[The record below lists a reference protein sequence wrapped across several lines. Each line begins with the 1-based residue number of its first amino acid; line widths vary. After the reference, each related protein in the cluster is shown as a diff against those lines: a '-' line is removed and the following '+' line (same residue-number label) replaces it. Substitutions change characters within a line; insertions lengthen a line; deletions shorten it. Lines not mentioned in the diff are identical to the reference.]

1 MKVKGEKALFVQRF
15 IAFLLDIFILS
26 SIASLISYPFLD
38 AKSINKLNKNSSEV
52 IEKYTTGEIDMNTY
66 VDEAKGI
73 SYQLSQ
79 KQGVIS
85 LVTLFLSVL
94 YFIVYQYY
102 NNGQTVGKKVMKIK
116 VVSSTDKEI
125 TMNSFIFRSLIVNS
139 ILVDMI
145 SFAIVIF
152 GNETTYFYGVAICG
166 IIKYTLLLI
175 CGFMAMWS
183 KSGMG
188 LHDIIAHTIVV
199 KAWRRR
205 ILWEN
210 LLNRN

>member
-1 MKVKGEKALFVQRF
+1 MKAKGEKALFVQRF

-38 AKSINKLNKNSSEV
+38 AKSIDKINKNSSEV
-52 IEKYTTGEIDMNTY
+52 IEKYTTGEIDMDTY
-66 VDEAKGI
+66 VDEVKGI

-79 KQGVIS
+79 KQGVVS
-85 LVTLFLSVL
+85 LVTLFLAVL

-102 NNGQTVGKKVMKIK
+102 NNGQTIGKKLMKIK

-152 GNETTYFYGVAICG
+152 GNETAYFYGVAICG

-175 CGFMAMWS
+175 CGFMVMWS
-183 KSGMG
+183 KSGLG
-188 LHDIIAHTIVV
+188 LHDRIAHTTVV
-199 KAWRRR
+199 KA
-205 ILWEN
+205 
-210 LLNRN
+210 

>member
-1 MKVKGEKALFVQRF
+1 MKAKGEKALFVQRF

-38 AKSINKLNKNSSEV
+38 AKSIDKLNKNSSEV
-52 IEKYTTGEIDMNTY
+52 IGKYTTGEIDMDTY
-66 VDEAKGI
+66 VDEVKGI

-79 KQGVIS
+79 KQGVVS
-85 LVTLFLSVL
+85 LVTLFLAVL

-102 NNGQTVGKKVMKIK
+102 NNGQTIGKKLMKIK

-152 GNETTYFYGVAICG
+152 GNETAYFYGVAICG

-175 CGFMAMWS
+175 CGFMVMWS
-183 KSGMG
+183 KSGLG
-188 LHDIIAHTIVV
+188 LHDRIAHTTVV
-199 KAWRRR
+199 KA
-205 ILWEN
+205 
-210 LLNRN
+210 

>member
-1 MKVKGEKALFVQRF
+1 MKAKGEKALFVQRF

-38 AKSINKLNKNSSEV
+38 AKSIDKLNKNSSEV
-52 IEKYTTGEIDMNTY
+52 IEKYTTGEIDMDTY
-66 VDEAKGI
+66 VDEVKGI

-79 KQGVIS
+79 KQGVVS
-85 LVTLFLSVL
+85 LVTLFLAVL

-102 NNGQTVGKKVMKIK
+102 NNGQTIGKKLMKIK

-125 TMNSFIFRSLIVNS
+125 TMDSFIFRSLIVNS

-152 GNETTYFYGVAICG
+152 GNETAYFYGVAICG

-175 CGFMAMWS
+175 CGFMVMWS
-183 KSGMG
+183 KSGLG
-188 LHDIIAHTIVV
+188 LHDRIAHTTVV
-199 KAWRRR
+199 KA
-205 ILWEN
+205 
-210 LLNRN
+210 

>member
-1 MKVKGEKALFVQRF
+1 MKAKGEKALFVQRF

-38 AKSINKLNKNSSEV
+38 AKSIDKLNKNSSEV

-102 NNGQTVGKKVMKIK
+102 NNGQTIGKKLMKIK

-152 GNETTYFYGVAICG
+152 GNETAYFYGVAICG

-175 CGFMAMWS
+175 CGFMVMWS

-188 LHDIIAHTIVV
+188 LHDRIAHTTVV
-199 KAWRRR
+199 KA
-205 ILWEN
+205 
-210 LLNRN
+210 

>member
-1 MKVKGEKALFVQRF
+1 MKAKGEKALFVQRF

-38 AKSINKLNKNSSEV
+38 AKSIDKLNKNSSEV
-52 IEKYTTGEIDMNTY
+52 IEKYTTGEIDMDTY
-66 VDEAKGI
+66 VDEVKGI

-79 KQGVIS
+79 KQGVVS
-85 LVTLFLSVL
+85 LVTLSLAVL

-102 NNGQTVGKKVMKIK
+102 NNGQTIGKKLMKIK

-152 GNETTYFYGVAICG
+152 GNETAYFYGVAICG

-175 CGFMAMWS
+175 CGFMVMWS
-183 KSGMG
+183 KSGLG
-188 LHDIIAHTIVV
+188 LHDRIAHTTVV
-199 KAWRRR
+199 KA
-205 ILWEN
+205 
-210 LLNRN
+210 

>member
-1 MKVKGEKALFVQRF
+1 MKAKGEKALFVQRF

-52 IEKYTTGEIDMNTY
+52 IEKYTTGEIDMDTY
-66 VDEAKGI
+66 VDEVKGI

-79 KQGVIS
+79 KQGVVS
-85 LVTLFLSVL
+85 LVTLFLAVL

-102 NNGQTVGKKVMKIK
+102 NNGQTIGKKLMKIK

-125 TMNSFIFRSLIVNS
+125 TMDSFIFRSLIVNS

-152 GNETTYFYGVAICG
+152 GNETAYFYGVAICG

-175 CGFMAMWS
+175 CGFMVMWS

-188 LHDIIAHTIVV
+188 LHDRIAHTTVV
-199 KAWRRR
+199 KA
-205 ILWEN
+205 
-210 LLNRN
+210 

>member
-1 MKVKGEKALFVQRF
+1 MKAKGEKALFVQRF

-38 AKSINKLNKNSSEV
+38 AKSIDKLNKNSSEV
-52 IEKYTTGEIDMNTY
+52 IEKYTTGEIDMDTY
-66 VDEAKGI
+66 VDEVKGI

-79 KQGVIS
+79 KQGVVS
-85 LVTLFLSVL
+85 LVTLFLAVL

-102 NNGQTVGKKVMKIK
+102 NNGQTIGKKLMKIK
-116 VVSSTDKEI
+116 VVSSTDTEI

-152 GNETTYFYGVAICG
+152 GNETAYFYGVAICG

-175 CGFMAMWS
+175 CGFMVMWS
-183 KSGMG
+183 KSGLG
-188 LHDIIAHTIVV
+188 LHDRIAHTTVV
-199 KAWRRR
+199 KA
-205 ILWEN
+205 
-210 LLNRN
+210 

>member
-1 MKVKGEKALFVQRF
+1 MKAKGEKALFVQRF

-52 IEKYTTGEIDMNTY
+52 IEKYTTGEIDMDTY
-66 VDEAKGI
+66 VDEVKGI

-102 NNGQTVGKKVMKIK
+102 NDGQTIGKKLMKIK

-152 GNETTYFYGVAICG
+152 GNETAYFYGVAICG

-175 CGFMAMWS
+175 CGFMVMWS

-188 LHDIIAHTIVV
+188 LHDRIAHTTVV
-199 KAWRRR
+199 KA
-205 ILWEN
+205 
-210 LLNRN
+210 

>member
-1 MKVKGEKALFVQRF
+1 MKAKGEKALFVQRF

-38 AKSINKLNKNSSEV
+38 AKSIDKLNKNSSEV
-52 IEKYTTGEIDMNTY
+52 IEKYTTGEIDMDTY
-66 VDEAKGI
+66 VDEVKGI

-79 KQGVIS
+79 KQGVVS
-85 LVTLFLSVL
+85 LVTLFLAVL

-102 NNGQTVGKKVMKIK
+102 NNGQTIGKKLMKIK

-125 TMNSFIFRSLIVNS
+125 TMDSFIFRSLIVNS

-152 GNETTYFYGVAICG
+152 GNETAYFYGVAICG

-175 CGFMAMWS
+175 CGFMVMWS
-183 KSGMG
+183 KSGFG
-188 LHDIIAHTIVV
+188 LHDRIAHTTVV
-199 KAWRRR
+199 KA
-205 ILWEN
+205 
-210 LLNRN
+210 

>member
-1 MKVKGEKALFVQRF
+1 MKTKKEKALFVQRF
-15 IAFLLDIFILS
+15 VAFILDIFIVS

-38 AKSINKLNKNSSEV
+38 TKSINKLNNESNEL
-52 IEKYTTGEIDMNTY
+52 IEKYTAKEIDMNTY
-66 VDEAKGI
+66 AVEVKNIG
-73 SYQLSQ
+73 YQLSQ
-79 KQGVIS
+79 KQGVVS

-102 NNGQTVGKKVMKIK
+102 NNGQTVGKKLMKIR
-116 VVSSTDKEI
+116 VSSSTNKEI
-125 TMNSFIFRSLIVNS
+125 TMNSFIFRSLIINS

-175 CGFMAMWS
+175 CGFMVMWS

-188 LHDIIAHTIVV
+188 LHDRIAHTTVV
-199 KAWRRR
+199 KA
-205 ILWEN
+205 
-210 LLNRN
+210 

>member
-1 MKVKGEKALFVQRF
+1 MKAKGEKALFVQRF

-52 IEKYTTGEIDMNTY
+52 IEKYTTGEIDMDTY

-152 GNETTYFYGVAICG
+152 GNETAYFYGVAICG

-175 CGFMAMWS
+175 CGFMVMWS

-188 LHDIIAHTIVV
+188 LHDRIAHTTVV
-199 KAWRRR
+199 KA
-205 ILWEN
+205 
-210 LLNRN
+210 

>member
-1 MKVKGEKALFVQRF
+1 MKAKGEKALFVQRF
-15 IAFLLDIFILS
+15 IEFLLDIFILS

-38 AKSINKLNKNSSEV
+38 AKSIDKLNKNSSEV
-52 IEKYTTGEIDMNTY
+52 IEKYTTGEIDMDTY
-66 VDEAKGI
+66 VDEVKGI

-79 KQGVIS
+79 KQGVVS
-85 LVTLFLSVL
+85 LVTLFLAVL

-102 NNGQTVGKKVMKIK
+102 NNGQTIGKKLMKIK

-125 TMNSFIFRSLIVNS
+125 TMDSFIFRSLIVNS

-152 GNETTYFYGVAICG
+152 GNETAYFYGVAICG

-175 CGFMAMWS
+175 CGFMVMWS
-183 KSGMG
+183 KSGLG
-188 LHDIIAHTIVV
+188 LHDRIAHTTVV
-199 KAWRRR
+199 KA
-205 ILWEN
+205 
-210 LLNRN
+210 

>member
-1 MKVKGEKALFVQRF
+1 MKAKGEKALFVQRF
-15 IAFLLDIFILS
+15 VAFLLDIFILS

-38 AKSINKLNKNSSEV
+38 AKSIDKLNKNSSEV
-52 IEKYTTGEIDMNTY
+52 IEKYTTGEIDMDTY
-66 VDEAKGI
+66 VDEVKGI

-79 KQGVIS
+79 KQGVVS
-85 LVTLFLSVL
+85 LVTLFLAVL

-102 NNGQTVGKKVMKIK
+102 NNGQTIGKKLMKIK

-152 GNETTYFYGVAICG
+152 GNETAYFYGVAICG

-175 CGFMAMWS
+175 CGFMVMWS
-183 KSGMG
+183 KSGLG
-188 LHDIIAHTIVV
+188 LHDRIAHTTVV
-199 KAWRRR
+199 KA
-205 ILWEN
+205 
-210 LLNRN
+210 

>member
-1 MKVKGEKALFVQRF
+1 MKAKGEKALFVQRF

-38 AKSINKLNKNSSEV
+38 AKSIDKLNKNSSEV
-52 IEKYTTGEIDMNTY
+52 IEKYTTGEIDMDTY
-66 VDEAKGI
+66 VDEVKGI

-79 KQGVIS
+79 KQGVVS
-85 LVTLFLSVL
+85 LVTLFLAVL

-102 NNGQTVGKKVMKIK
+102 NNGQTIGKKLMKIK

-152 GNETTYFYGVAICG
+152 GNETAYFYGVAICG

-175 CGFMAMWS
+175 CGFMVMWS

-188 LHDIIAHTIVV
+188 LHDRIAHTTVV
-199 KAWRRR
+199 KA
-205 ILWEN
+205 
-210 LLNRN
+210 

>member
-1 MKVKGEKALFVQRF
+1 MKAKGEKALFVQRF

-38 AKSINKLNKNSSEV
+38 AKSIDKLNKNSSEV

-66 VDEAKGI
+66 VDEVKGI

-102 NNGQTVGKKVMKIK
+102 NNGQTIGKKLMKIK

-152 GNETTYFYGVAICG
+152 GNETAYFYGVAICG

-175 CGFMAMWS
+175 CGFMVMWS

-188 LHDIIAHTIVV
+188 LHDRIAHTTVV
-199 KAWRRR
+199 KA
-205 ILWEN
+205 
-210 LLNRN
+210 

>member
-1 MKVKGEKALFVQRF
+1 MKAKGEKALFVQRF

-26 SIASLISYPFLD
+26 SITSLISYPFLD
-38 AKSINKLNKNSSEV
+38 AKSIDKLNKNSSEV
-52 IEKYTTGEIDMNTY
+52 IEKYTTGEIDMDTY
-66 VDEAKGI
+66 VDEVKGI

-79 KQGVIS
+79 KQGVVS
-85 LVTLFLSVL
+85 LVTLFLAVL

-102 NNGQTVGKKVMKIK
+102 NNGQTIGKKLMKIK

-152 GNETTYFYGVAICG
+152 GNETVYFYGVAICG

-175 CGFMAMWS
+175 CGFMVMWS
-183 KSGMG
+183 KSGLG
-188 LHDIIAHTIVV
+188 LHDRIAHTTVV
-199 KAWRRR
+199 KA
-205 ILWEN
+205 
-210 LLNRN
+210 

>member
-1 MKVKGEKALFVQRF
+1 MKAKGEKALFVQRF
-15 IAFLLDIFILS
+15 VAFLLDIFILS

-38 AKSINKLNKNSSEV
+38 AKSIDKLNKNSSEV
-52 IEKYTTGEIDMNTY
+52 IEKYTTGEIDMDTY
-66 VDEAKGI
+66 VDEVKGI

-79 KQGVIS
+79 KQGVVS
-85 LVTLFLSVL
+85 LVTLFLAVL

-102 NNGQTVGKKVMKIK
+102 NNGQTIGKKLMKIK

-125 TMNSFIFRSLIVNS
+125 TMDSFIFRSLIVNS

-152 GNETTYFYGVAICG
+152 GNETAYFYGVAICG

-175 CGFMAMWS
+175 CGFMVMWS
-183 KSGMG
+183 KSGLG
-188 LHDIIAHTIVV
+188 LHDRIAHTTVV
-199 KAWRRR
+199 KA
-205 ILWEN
+205 
-210 LLNRN
+210 

>member
-116 VVSSTDKEI
+116 VV
-125 TMNSFIFRSLIVNS
+125 FRL
-139 ILVDMI
+139 
-145 SFAIVIF
+145 
-152 GNETTYFYGVAICG
+152 
-166 IIKYTLLLI
+166 
-175 CGFMAMWS
+175 
-183 KSGMG
+183 
-188 LHDIIAHTIVV
+188 
-199 KAWRRR
+199 
-205 ILWEN
+205 
-210 LLNRN
+210 

>member
-1 MKVKGEKALFVQRF
+1 MKAKGEKALFVQRF

-38 AKSINKLNKNSSEV
+38 AKSIDKLNKNSSEV
-52 IEKYTTGEIDMNTY
+52 IEKYTTGEIDMDTY
-66 VDEAKGI
+66 VDEVKGI

-79 KQGVIS
+79 KQGVVS
-85 LVTLFLSVL
+85 LVTLFLAVL

-102 NNGQTVGKKVMKIK
+102 NNGQTIGKKLMKIK

-125 TMNSFIFRSLIVNS
+125 TMDSFIFRSLIVNS

-152 GNETTYFYGVAICG
+152 GNETVYFYGVAICG

-175 CGFMAMWS
+175 CGFMVMWS
-183 KSGMG
+183 KSGLG
-188 LHDIIAHTIVV
+188 LHDRIAHTTVV
-199 KAWRRR
+199 KA
-205 ILWEN
+205 
-210 LLNRN
+210 

>member
-1 MKVKGEKALFVQRF
+1 MKAKGEKALFVQRF

-38 AKSINKLNKNSSEV
+38 AKSIDKLNKNSSEV
-52 IEKYTTGEIDMNTY
+52 IEKYTTGEIDMDTY
-66 VDEAKGI
+66 VDEVKGI

-79 KQGVIS
+79 KQGVVS
-85 LVTLFLSVL
+85 LVTLFLAVL

-102 NNGQTVGKKVMKIK
+102 NNGQTIGKKLMKIK
-116 VVSSTDKEI
+116 VVSSTDTEI

-152 GNETTYFYGVAICG
+152 GNETAYFYGVAICG

-175 CGFMAMWS
+175 CGFMVMWS

-188 LHDIIAHTIVV
+188 LHDRIAHTTVV
-199 KAWRRR
+199 KA
-205 ILWEN
+205 
-210 LLNRN
+210 

>member
-1 MKVKGEKALFVQRF
+1 MKAKGEKALFVQRF

-38 AKSINKLNKNSSEV
+38 AKSIDKLNKNSSEV
-52 IEKYTTGEIDMNTY
+52 IEKYATGEIDMDTY
-66 VDEAKGI
+66 VDEVKGI

-79 KQGVIS
+79 KQGVVS
-85 LVTLFLSVL
+85 LVTLFLAVL

-102 NNGQTVGKKVMKIK
+102 NNGQTIGKKLMKIK

-152 GNETTYFYGVAICG
+152 GNETAYFYGVAICG

-175 CGFMAMWS
+175 CGFMVMWS
-183 KSGMG
+183 KSGLG
-188 LHDIIAHTIVV
+188 LHDRIAHTTVV
-199 KAWRRR
+199 KD
-205 ILWEN
+205 
-210 LLNRN
+210 

>member
-1 MKVKGEKALFVQRF
+1 MKAKGEKALFVQRF

-38 AKSINKLNKNSSEV
+38 AKSIDKLNKNSSEV

-152 GNETTYFYGVAICG
+152 GNETAYFYGVAICG

-175 CGFMAMWS
+175 CGFMVMWS

-188 LHDIIAHTIVV
+188 LHDRIAHTTVV
-199 KAWRRR
+199 KA
-205 ILWEN
+205 
-210 LLNRN
+210 

>member
-1 MKVKGEKALFVQRF
+1 MKAKGEKALFVQRF

-38 AKSINKLNKNSSEV
+38 AKSIDKLNKNSSEV
-52 IEKYTTGEIDMNTY
+52 IEKYTTGEIDMDTY
-66 VDEAKGI
+66 VDEVKGI

-79 KQGVIS
+79 KQGVVS
-85 LVTLFLSVL
+85 LVTLFLAVL

-102 NNGQTVGKKVMKIK
+102 NNGQTIGKKLMKIK

-152 GNETTYFYGVAICG
+152 GNETEYFYGVAICG

-175 CGFMAMWS
+175 CGFMVMWS
-183 KSGMG
+183 KSGLG
-188 LHDIIAHTIVV
+188 LHDRIAHTTVV
-199 KAWRRR
+199 KA
-205 ILWEN
+205 
-210 LLNRN
+210 

>member
-1 MKVKGEKALFVQRF
+1 MKAKGEKALFVQRF

-38 AKSINKLNKNSSEV
+38 AKSIDKLNKNSSEV
-52 IEKYTTGEIDMNTY
+52 IEKYATGEIDMDTY
-66 VDEAKGI
+66 VDEVKGI

-79 KQGVIS
+79 KQGVVS
-85 LVTLFLSVL
+85 LVTLFLAVL

-102 NNGQTVGKKVMKIK
+102 NNGQTIGKKLMKIK

-152 GNETTYFYGVAICG
+152 GNETAYFYGVAICG

-175 CGFMAMWS
+175 CGFMVMWS

-188 LHDIIAHTIVV
+188 LHDRIAHTTVV
-199 KAWRRR
+199 KA
-205 ILWEN
+205 
-210 LLNRN
+210 

>member
-52 IEKYTTGEIDMNTY
+52 IEKYTTGEIDMDTY

-139 ILVDMI
+139 ILVDMV

-152 GNETTYFYGVAICG
+152 GSETTYFYGVAICG

-175 CGFMAMWS
+175 CGFMVMWS

-188 LHDIIAHTIVV
+188 LHDRIAHTTVV
-199 KAWRRR
+199 KA
-205 ILWEN
+205 
-210 LLNRN
+210 

>member
-1 MKVKGEKALFVQRF
+1 MKAKGEKALFVQRF

-38 AKSINKLNKNSSEV
+38 AKSIDKLNKNSSEV
-52 IEKYTTGEIDMNTY
+52 IEKYTTGEIDMDTY
-66 VDEAKGI
+66 VDEVKGI

-79 KQGVIS
+79 KQGVVS
-85 LVTLFLSVL
+85 LVTLFLAVL
-94 YFIVYQYY
+94 YFIVYQYC
-102 NNGQTVGKKVMKIK
+102 NNGQTIGKKLMKIK

-152 GNETTYFYGVAICG
+152 GNETAYFYGVAICG

-175 CGFMAMWS
+175 CGFMVMWS
-183 KSGMG
+183 KSGLG
-188 LHDIIAHTIVV
+188 LHDRIAHTTVV
-199 KAWRRR
+199 KA
-205 ILWEN
+205 
-210 LLNRN
+210 

>member
-1 MKVKGEKALFVQRF
+1 MKAKGEKALFVQRF
-15 IAFLLDIFILS
+15 IAFLFDIFILS

-38 AKSINKLNKNSSEV
+38 AKSIDKLNKNSSEV
-52 IEKYTTGEIDMNTY
+52 IEKYTTGEIDMDTY
-66 VDEAKGI
+66 VDEVKGI

-79 KQGVIS
+79 KQGVVS
-85 LVTLFLSVL
+85 LVTLFLAVL

-102 NNGQTVGKKVMKIK
+102 NNGQTIGKKLMKIK

-152 GNETTYFYGVAICG
+152 GNETAYFYGVAICG

-175 CGFMAMWS
+175 CGFMVMWS

-188 LHDIIAHTIVV
+188 LHDRIAHTTVV
-199 KAWRRR
+199 KA
-205 ILWEN
+205 
-210 LLNRN
+210 

>member
-1 MKVKGEKALFVQRF
+1 MKAKGEKALFVQRF

-38 AKSINKLNKNSSEV
+38 AKSIDKLNKNSSEV

-152 GNETTYFYGVAICG
+152 GNETAYFYGVAICG

-188 LHDIIAHTIVV
+188 LHDRIAHTTVV
-199 KAWRRR
+199 KA
-205 ILWEN
+205 
-210 LLNRN
+210 

>member
-1 MKVKGEKALFVQRF
+1 MKAKGEKALFVQRF

-52 IEKYTTGEIDMNTY
+52 IEKYTTGEIDMDTY

-102 NNGQTVGKKVMKIK
+102 NNGQTVGKKVMNIK
-116 VVSSTDKEI
+116 VVSSIDKEI

-139 ILVDMI
+139 ILVDMV

-152 GNETTYFYGVAICG
+152 GNETAYFYGVAICG

-175 CGFMAMWS
+175 CGFMVMWS

-188 LHDIIAHTIVV
+188 LHDRIAHTTVV
-199 KAWRRR
+199 KA
-205 ILWEN
+205 
-210 LLNRN
+210 

>member
-1 MKVKGEKALFVQRF
+1 MKAKGEKALFVQRF

-38 AKSINKLNKNSSEV
+38 AKSIDKLNKNSSEI
-52 IEKYTTGEIDMNTY
+52 IEKYTTGEIDMDTY
-66 VDEAKGI
+66 VDEVKGI

-79 KQGVIS
+79 KQGVVS
-85 LVTLFLSVL
+85 LVTLFLAVL

-102 NNGQTVGKKVMKIK
+102 NNGQTIGKKLMKIK

-175 CGFMAMWS
+175 CGFMVMWS

-188 LHDIIAHTIVV
+188 LHDRIAHTTVV
-199 KAWRRR
+199 KA
-205 ILWEN
+205 
-210 LLNRN
+210 

>member
-1 MKVKGEKALFVQRF
+1 MKVKDEKALFVQRF

-38 AKSINKLNKNSSEV
+38 AKSIDKLNKNSSEV

-152 GNETTYFYGVAICG
+152 GNETAYFYGVAICG

-175 CGFMAMWS
+175 CGFMVMWS

-188 LHDIIAHTIVV
+188 LHDRIAHTTVV
-199 KAWRRR
+199 KA
-205 ILWEN
+205 
-210 LLNRN
+210 

>member
-1 MKVKGEKALFVQRF
+1 MKAKGEKALFVQRF

-38 AKSINKLNKNSSEV
+38 AKSIDKLNKNSSEV
-52 IEKYTTGEIDMNTY
+52 IEKYTTGEIDMDTY
-66 VDEAKGI
+66 VDEVKGI

-79 KQGVIS
+79 KQGVVS
-85 LVTLFLSVL
+85 LVTLFLAVL

-102 NNGQTVGKKVMKIK
+102 NNGQTIGKKLMKIK
-116 VVSSTDKEI
+116 VVSSTDQEI

-152 GNETTYFYGVAICG
+152 GNETAYFYGVAICG

-175 CGFMAMWS
+175 CGFMVMWS

-188 LHDIIAHTIVV
+188 LHDRIAHTTVV
-199 KAWRRR
+199 KA
-205 ILWEN
+205 
-210 LLNRN
+210 

>member
-1 MKVKGEKALFVQRF
+1 MKAKGEKALFVQRF

-38 AKSINKLNKNSSEV
+38 AKSINKLDKNSSEV
-52 IEKYTTGEIDMNTY
+52 IEKYTTGEIDMDTY
-66 VDEAKGI
+66 VDEVKGI

-102 NNGQTVGKKVMKIK
+102 NDGQTIGKKLMKIK

-152 GNETTYFYGVAICG
+152 GNETAYFYGVAICG

-175 CGFMAMWS
+175 CGFMVMWS

-188 LHDIIAHTIVV
+188 LHDRIAHTTVV
-199 KAWRRR
+199 KA
-205 ILWEN
+205 
-210 LLNRN
+210 

>member
-1 MKVKGEKALFVQRF
+1 MKAKGEKALFVQRF

-38 AKSINKLNKNSSEV
+38 AKSIDKLNKNSSEV
-52 IEKYTTGEIDMNTY
+52 IEKYTTGEIDMDTY
-66 VDEAKGI
+66 VDEVKGI

-79 KQGVIS
+79 KQGVVS
-85 LVTLFLSVL
+85 LVTLFLAVL

-102 NNGQTVGKKVMKIK
+102 NNGQSIGKKLMKIK

-152 GNETTYFYGVAICG
+152 GNETAYFYGVAICG

-175 CGFMAMWS
+175 CGFMVMWS
-183 KSGMG
+183 KSGLG
-188 LHDIIAHTIVV
+188 LHDRIAHTTVV
-199 KAWRRR
+199 KA
-205 ILWEN
+205 
-210 LLNRN
+210 

>member
-1 MKVKGEKALFVQRF
+1 MKAKGEKALFVQRF

-38 AKSINKLNKNSSEV
+38 AKSIDKLNKNSSEE
-52 IEKYTTGEIDMNTY
+52 IEKYTTGEIDMDTY
-66 VDEAKGI
+66 VDEVKGI

-79 KQGVIS
+79 KQGVVS
-85 LVTLFLSVL
+85 LVTLFLAVL

-102 NNGQTVGKKVMKIK
+102 NNGQTIGKKLMKIK

-152 GNETTYFYGVAICG
+152 GNETVYFYGVAICG

-175 CGFMAMWS
+175 CGFMVMWS
-183 KSGMG
+183 KSGLG
-188 LHDIIAHTIVV
+188 LHDRIAHTTVV
-199 KAWRRR
+199 KA
-205 ILWEN
+205 
-210 LLNRN
+210 

>member
-1 MKVKGEKALFVQRF
+1 MKAKGEKALFVQRF

-38 AKSINKLNKNSSEV
+38 AKSIDKLNKNSSEV
-52 IEKYTTGEIDMNTY
+52 IEKYTTGEIDMDTY
-66 VDEAKGI
+66 VDEVKGI

-79 KQGVIS
+79 KQGVVP
-85 LVTLFLSVL
+85 LVTLFLAVL

-102 NNGQTVGKKVMKIK
+102 NNGQTIGKKLMKIK

-152 GNETTYFYGVAICG
+152 GNETAYFYGVAICG

-175 CGFMAMWS
+175 CGFMVMWS
-183 KSGMG
+183 KSGLG
-188 LHDIIAHTIVV
+188 LHDRIAHTTVV
-199 KAWRRR
+199 KA
-205 ILWEN
+205 
-210 LLNRN
+210 

>member
-1 MKVKGEKALFVQRF
+1 MKAKGEKALFVQRF

-38 AKSINKLNKNSSEV
+38 AKSIDKLNKNSSEV
-52 IEKYTTGEIDMNTY
+52 IEKYTTGEIDMDTY
-66 VDEAKGI
+66 VDEVKGI

-79 KQGVIS
+79 KQGVVS
-85 LVTLFLSVL
+85 LVTLFLAVL

-102 NNGQTVGKKVMKIK
+102 NNGQTIGKKLMKIK

-152 GNETTYFYGVAICG
+152 GNDTAYFYGVAICG

-175 CGFMAMWS
+175 CGFMVMWS
-183 KSGMG
+183 KSGLG
-188 LHDIIAHTIVV
+188 LHDRIAHTTVV
-199 KAWRRR
+199 KA
-205 ILWEN
+205 
-210 LLNRN
+210 

>member
-1 MKVKGEKALFVQRF
+1 MKAKGEKALFVQRF

-38 AKSINKLNKNSSEV
+38 GKSIDKLNKNSSEV
-52 IEKYTTGEIDMNTY
+52 IEKYTTGEIDMDTY
-66 VDEAKGI
+66 VDEVKGI

-79 KQGVIS
+79 KQGVVS
-85 LVTLFLSVL
+85 LVTLFLAVL

-102 NNGQTVGKKVMKIK
+102 NNGQTIGKKLMKIK

-125 TMNSFIFRSLIVNS
+125 TMDSFIFRSLIVNS

-152 GNETTYFYGVAICG
+152 GNETVYFYGVAICG

-175 CGFMAMWS
+175 CGFMVMWS
-183 KSGMG
+183 KSGLG
-188 LHDIIAHTIVV
+188 LHDRIAHTTVV
-199 KAWRRR
+199 KA
-205 ILWEN
+205 
-210 LLNRN
+210 

>member
-1 MKVKGEKALFVQRF
+1 MKAKGEKALFVQRF
-15 IAFLLDIFILS
+15 VAFLLDIFILS

-38 AKSINKLNKNSSEV
+38 AKSIDKLNKNSSEV
-52 IEKYTTGEIDMNTY
+52 IEKYTTGEIDMDTY
-66 VDEAKGI
+66 VDEVKGI

-79 KQGVIS
+79 KQGVVS
-85 LVTLFLSVL
+85 LVTLFLAVL

-102 NNGQTVGKKVMKIK
+102 NNGQTIGKKLMKIK

-125 TMNSFIFRSLIVNS
+125 TMDSFIFRSLIVNS

-152 GNETTYFYGVAICG
+152 GNETVYFYGVAICG

-175 CGFMAMWS
+175 CGFMVMWS
-183 KSGMG
+183 KSGLG
-188 LHDIIAHTIVV
+188 LHDRIAHTTVV
-199 KAWRRR
+199 KA
-205 ILWEN
+205 
-210 LLNRN
+210 